1 MKGFL
6 GLSML
11 AAASA
16 DSTVSKVI
24 QLLDELKGKV
34 QADLATETEAMESY
48 NKWCETQVTETSY
61 AIKDSK
67 RVINEESA
75 KIEGAQ
81 GTIDKSDAAIG
92 ELGPAIA
99 GKQQEAAEAMK
110 KREEEHSVF
119 KATEAELVEA
129 DDMLRRA
136 YGILKRAT
144 TKGGAFLQASDKMN
158 EVIAALGAIVDAAW
172 MQPEKAQKIKSFMDD
187 DLSFAQAAPQAST
200 SNYDSKSG
208 GILQTIDEMRDQV
221 QADLQAARTAET
233 KGKHANELFQQG
245 AANEV
250 KIFGDQLAQA
260 QANKAAA
267 TTKLGNAQ
275 KSLKAEQE
283 TLAADEAYLQETQH
297 SCADKSASWTQ
308 RQADAA
314 EEMTTLDA
322 AKEVLSSKVVV
333 LAQVSMSTRRFSDE
347 AIEKRNKV
355 VAMLRRM
362 GHKFNSFGLL
372 QAASSAQADP
382 FAKVRELVSN
392 MIAKLEKQAADESS
406 FKETCDKNLKEMR
419 AKKQKKEQAQEK
431 YQTRLTGAQAKS
443 TQNKNLIAKLKGE
456 LKALAQATKEA
467 IAARNKEHADN
478 TKVVADNKASASA
491 VAEAINILREFY
503 GNDKEAF
510 LQKGE
515 AAPGV
520 EFAAAKSDGTHGIIA
535 ILETAQADFTKLYEE
550 TEAAEGQAAADHS
563 RFIQAGDVTK
573 AKKSALIQGKEAENK
588 SLAVQVSEINTDLDT
603 TTRELDDV
611 SKALAAEED
620 RCANKAMSYEERK
633 QRREA
638 ELAGLKDALE
648 VLKPDSEE

>member
-1 MKGFL
+1 MKGFM

-67 RVINEESA
+67 RVISEESA

-81 GTIDKSDAAIG
+81 GTIDKSNAAIG

-99 GKQQEAAEAMK
+99 GKQQEAAEGQK

-136 YGILKRAT
+136 YSILKRAT
-144 TKGGAFLQASDKMN
+144 NKGGAFLQASDKMN

-172 MQPEKAQKIKSFMDD
+172 MQPEKATKIKSFMDD
-187 DLSFAQAAPQAST
+187 DLSLAQAPQAST

-250 KIFGDQLAQA
+250 KIFQDQLAQA
-260 QANKAAA
+260 QSNKATA

-283 TLAADEAYLQETQH
+283 TLAADQAYLQETQH
-297 SCADKSASWTQ
+297 SCADKNSSWEQ

-314 EEMTTLDA
+314 EEMTVLDS
-322 AKEVLSSKVVV
+322 AKEVLASKVVV
-333 LAQVSMSTRRFSDE
+333 LAQVATSTRRFSDE

-362 GHKFNSFGLL
+362 GHRFNSFGLL

-382 FAKVRELVSN
+382 FAKVRELINN

-406 FKETCDKNLKEMR
+406 FKETCDKNLKQMR

-456 LKALAQATKEA
+456 LKALAQAVKEA

-478 TKVVADNKASASA
+478 TKVVDDNKASAAA

-503 GNDKEAF
+503 GSSDKEAF

-520 EFAAAKSDGTHGIIA
+520 EFAAAKGDGTHGIIA

-550 TEAAEGQAAADHS
+550 TEAAESQAAADHAK
-563 RFIQAGDVTK
+563 FIQAGEVSK

-588 SLAVQVSEINTDLDT
+588 SLAVQISEINTDLDT
-603 TTRELDDV
+603 TSRELDDV